1 MIIDVTTKAK
11 PPTANEGKPSRRPK
25 DQMEGAKKGEKRVKG
40 EKGRE
45 RERKKNRRKNKA
57 HKNSGIKN
65 SFKK

>member
-25 DQMEGAKKGEKRVKG
+25 DQMEGAKKKEKRVKG
-40 EKGRE
+40 E

-57 HKNSGIKN
+57 H
-65 SFKK
+65 